1 MASIASSL
9 ARSLPK
15 PKYTGEDEEAPVRAQ
30 RGPRIVSAAEIDETQ
45 IVLKVGFSGGTER
58 RQRGAILTHG
68 KRTTAPPYGKRQG
81 WRPRT
86 AEDFGDGG
94 AFPEIPFAQYP
105 LDMGRPGGSASGKT
119 KSNALAVQ
127 VDGEG
132 KVKYDA
138 IARLGHTEGRVIH
151 TSFKDLIPLRQ
162 RAEAGDLNL
171 DRPDQESVAET
182 TERTKN
188 ALALLVSGAV
198 AAQKPKTLAHLGGQR
213 KEATYVR
220 YTPASQFGNNDKKQD
235 RVMKIVER
243 QRDPLEPPKFK
254 HKKIP
259 RGRKSPSPIY
269 DFYFILTLCISPAN

>member
-30 RGPRIVSAAEIDETQ
+30 RGPRIVSAADLDETQ
-45 IVLKVGFSGGTER
+45 VVLKVSRACEGVKTADTQREKER
-58 RQRGAILTHG
+58 DLKLILCIQ
-68 KRTTAPPYGKRQG
+68 RTTAPPYGKRQG
-81 WRPRT
+81 WRPR
-86 AEDFGDGG
+86 APDDFGDGG

-105 LDMGRPGGSASGKT
+105 LDMGRPGGSSKT
-119 KSNALAVQ
+119 KTNALAVQ

-171 DRPDQESVAET
+171 DRPDQELVAET

-220 YTPASQFGNNDKKQD
+220 YTPASQMGDSGKKAD

-243 QRDPLEPPKFK
+243 QRVRFPSAHPL
-254 HKKIP
+254 
-259 RGRKSPSPIY
+259 
-269 DFYFILTLCISPAN
+269 